1 MTEEGSRTGALLEQ
15 LVARFELVLEA
26 VSGFGG
32 RLDSL
37 REELRGQFTEVGRQI
52 RFISEQIAINR
63 ANLAGVRQDLGAEIG
78 RLGEEL
84 GKTRIEFAERTTA
97 MEGRLRQQV
106 QAAQEAL
113 KSEGLAIRERLV
125 RELSAT
131 ATKLKSGLSEPSPAI
146 AKKVDAELKRAIKAL
161 AALDK
166 KFDRFDDRITIQT
179 RDQEERV
186 RKIERRSSRG

>member
-1 MTEEGSRTGALLEQ
+1 MTEEGGRTGALLEQ
-15 LVARFELVLEA
+15 LATRFDLVLEA

-32 RLDSL
+32 RLDGL
-37 REELRGQFTEVGRQI
+37 REELRGQFTEIGRQI

-63 ANLAGVRQDLGAEIG
+63 ANLAGVKQDLGAEIV

-84 GKTRIEFAERTTA
+84 GKTRIEFGERMTSVEA
-97 MEGRLRQQV
+97 RLRQEIN
-106 QAAQEAL
+106 AAQEAL
-113 KSEGLAIRERLV
+113 KGESAAIRERLV

-131 ATKLKSGLSEPSPAI
+131 AVKLKSGLNDSGAAV
-146 AKKVDAELKRAIKAL
+146 AKKVDGELKRAIKSL

-186 RKIERRSSRG
+186 RKIERRSRG

>member
-1 MTEEGSRTGALLEQ
+1 VTEESGRTGALLEQ
-15 LVARFELVLEA
+15 LGTRFDLVIEA

-37 REELRGQFTEVGRQI
+37 REELRGQFTEIGRQI

-63 ANLAGVRQDLGAEIG
+63 ANLAGVKQDLTVEIV

-84 GKTRIEFAERTTA
+84 GKTRIEFGERMTSVEA
-97 MEGRLRQQV
+97 RLRQEIN
-106 QAAQEAL
+106 AAQEAL
-113 KSEGLAIRERLV
+113 KAESATIRERHV
-125 RELSAT
+125 RELSAS
-131 ATKLKSGLSEPSPAI
+131 AAKLKAGLSDSGAAV
-146 AKKVDAELKRAIKAL
+146 AKKVESELKRANKAL

-186 RKIERRSSRG
+186 RKIERRSRG

>member
-1 MTEEGSRTGALLEQ
+1 MTEESSRTGALLEQ
-15 LVARFELVLEA
+15 LVARFELVLEV

-63 ANLAGVRQDLGAEIG
+63 ANLAGVKQDLGAEIV

-84 GKTRIEFAERTTA
+84 GKTRIEFAERTTS
-97 MEGRLRQQV
+97 MEGRLRQEV

-131 ATKLKSGLSEPSPAI
+131 ATKLKSGLSEPASAI

-186 RKIERRSSRG
+186 RKIERRGRG

>member
-1 MTEEGSRTGALLEQ
+1 MTEEGGRTGTLLEQ
-15 LVARFELVLEA
+15 LGTRFELVLEA

-32 RLDSL
+32 GLDSL

-52 RFISEQIAINR
+52 RFLSEQIAINR
-63 ANLAGVRQDLGAEIG
+63 ANLVGVKQDLSAEVV

-84 GKTRIEFAERTTA
+84 GRTRVEVGERITSAEA
-97 MEGRLRQQV
+97 RLRQEIN
-106 QAAQEAL
+106 AAQEAL
-113 KSEGLAIRERLV
+113 KGEGAALRERLV
-125 RELSAT
+125 RELT
-131 ATKLKSGLSEPSPAI
+131 ASGAKLKAGLNESGAVI
-146 AKKVDAELKRAIKAL
+146 TKKVESELKRANKAL

-186 RKIERRSSRG
+186 RKIERRARG

>member
-1 MTEEGSRTGALLEQ
+1 MTEEGDRTGALLEQ
-15 LVARFELVLEA
+15 LGARFELVLEA

-37 REELRGQFTEVGRQI
+37 REELRGQFTEIGRQI
-52 RFISEQIAINR
+52 RFLSEQIAINR
-63 ANLAGVRQDLGAEIG
+63 ANLAGVKQDLSVEIV

-84 GKTRIEFAERTTA
+84 GKTRIELGQRMTGVQAH
-97 MEGRLRQQV
+97 LQQEIA
-106 QAAQEAL
+106 AAQEAL
-113 KSEGLAIRERLV
+113 RGEGVAIRERLV

-131 ATKLKSGLSEPSPAI
+131 AVKLKSGSGDAAA
-146 AKKVDAELKRAIKAL
+146 AKKVDSELKRANKAL
-161 AALDK
+161 TALDK

-186 RKIERRSSRG
+186 RKIERRGRG

>member
-1 MTEEGSRTGALLEQ
+1 VTEEGNRTGALLEQ

-52 RFISEQIAINR
+52 QFISEQIAINR
-63 ANLAGVRQDLGAEIG
+63 ANLAGVKQDLGAEIG

-84 GKTRIEFAERTTA
+84 GKTRIEFAERTTS
-97 MEGRLRQQV
+97 MEGRLRQEV

-186 RKIERRSSRG
+186 RKIERRSRG

>member
-1 MTEEGSRTGALLEQ
+1 MTEESGGTGALLEQ
-15 LVARFELVLEA
+15 LGTRFDLVIEA

-37 REELRGQFTEVGRQI
+37 REELRGQFTEIGRQI

-63 ANLAGVRQDLGAEIG
+63 ANLAGVKQDLTVEIV

-84 GKTRIEFAERTTA
+84 GRTRIEFGERMTSV
-97 MEGRLRQQV
+97 EERLRQEIN
-106 QAAQEAL
+106 AAQEAL
-113 KSEGLAIRERLV
+113 KAESAAIRERHV
-125 RELSAT
+125 RELSTSA
-131 ATKLKSGLSEPSPAI
+131 AKLKAGLSDSGAAV
-146 AKKVDAELKRAIKAL
+146 AKKVESELKRANKAL

-186 RKIERRSSRG
+186 RKIERRGRG